1 VGERTKVSDT
11 ILSAKPPAA
20 LKLASGKRTYNG
32 KVTTDGARLGR
43 KRVGGTEKDTAGL
56 DGVTALPDHGADGA
70 GSHVGDETG
79 EEGLALQVG
88 VVGLEVLLGSGH
100 QLDGGQLE
108 AALLEALDDGADEA
122 ALEEVGVLVWVG
134 GLVIWWSW
142 R

>member
-1 VGERTKVSDT
+1 MC
-11 ILSAKPPAA
+11 PAA
-20 LKLASGKRTYNG
+20 LKLPPNKSNGCNQTYNS

-43 KRVGGTEKDTAGL
+43 KRVGGAKKDTAGL

-70 GSHVGDETG
+70 GRHVGDETG
-79 EEGLALQVG
+79 EERLALQVG
-88 VVGLEVLLGSGH
+88 VVGLEVLLGSGD

-122 ALEEVGVLVWVG
+122 ALEGVLDGLLRWSASRWVEG
-134 GLVIWWSW
+134 FGW

>member
-1 VGERTKVSDT
+1 MQ
-11 ILSAKPPAA
+11 
-20 LKLASGKRTYNG
+20 TYNS

-43 KRVGGTEKDTAGL
+43 KRVGGTKKDTAGL

-88 VVGLEVLLGSGH
+88 VVGLEVLLGSGD

-122 ALEEVGVLVWVG
+122 ALDASVRCVCSLW
-134 GLVIWWSW
+134 
-142 R
+142 